1 MYLLTFYVMGVIK
14 PLNLFLWTTGNRGG
28 ICFLVEFQVAM
39 VTVVP
44 PSDCFQISLSLD
56 KNLMG
61 YLKSEDTQLFIM
73 NEVLTTCLGTLSFQ
87 FGNKFS
93 TENSSAS
100 YDGNLNVF
108 ASENSA
114 PGRKRTAPIT
124 PTHQKRSKTSDL
136 SSTCSEDSPFSQSVC
151 DELPLPRRATNSVN
165 KSVAKECIV
174 KSEVSN
180 TVDTFDEDIDGAVDE
195 DDDDIIC
202 VKAEPMCNSFMQR
215 TTTTIIQTSSTND
228 MNPYESSEIIPGLFS
243 EVPSSAIKADP
254 MALDDGSNY
263 DPETGLAFDSELD
276 WRPTGNGGK
285 FQNPSSH
292 TSNNRNSAGATGTPK
307 AGKAKPKQSTGQQS
321 SNNQINQP
329 NRKVTELPY
338 PEVSQ
343 HLDQYYSCP
352 LCQTLFSS
360 RTTAQRHVRT
370 VHGNIRYACQ
380 ICQKTF
386 NRKDI
391 LKQHIQ
397 KSHQLSLE
405 VASAMT
411 ECPSTK
417 NFIHE

>member
-73 NEVLTTCLGTLSFQ
+73 NEVLTTCL
-87 FGNKFS
+87 
-93 TENSSAS
+93 A
-100 YDGNLNVF
+100 
-108 ASENSA
+108 
-114 PGRKRTAPIT
+114 